1 MNSIEKVDILN
12 REEYIDRAVQLVKL
26 ISSRKGNM
34 TFAITGEWGS
44 GKTFVLDKIQENLS
58 NDERTNFLVIP
69 YNCWQYD
76 YYDEPLVAIVAALL
90 DFAETTRIIPED
102 MKTTFKQIAFKVGVG
117 LVTRF
122 IKEKSGIDL
131 ENAVKDVKDAVKGTK
146 EGIEEAHEFDSYYS
160 FKKALLL
167 LKEQLEE
174 LAENHTLVF
183 AVDEL
188 DRCLPEYAIKVLE
201 RLHHIAEDVPNMITI
216 VAVDK
221 KRLENTVNSIFGNK
235 DDKQDDCAEKYL
247 KKFIRFELH
256 LDKGKQNSPK
266 FFDKFPEYYER
277 FDATLYEG
285 LTNTE
290 QFLGEL
296 FSGIDIRSQ
305 ERIVEKATLFNDICF
320 GDEKQDHTMMY
331 MELFYATLYY
341 HYKNSNIF
349 NTPKQIFDRKDVF
362 ANAGNMPEVFRSE
375 KSGFRM
381 QDARFYPNPS
391 HGELIVS
398 QKNIYAV
405 ILLYWYYTP
414 KPDRSIDIGNRELI
428 PKYEINTEEKS
439 RIDDNIEKLI
449 KYIDLLKTIA

>member
-1 MNSIEKVDILN
+1 MNSIGKIDILN
-12 REEYIDRAVQLVKL
+12 REQFVERAVQLVNL

-44 GKTFVLDKIQENLS
+44 GKTFVLDEIQNKLAA
-58 NDERTNFLVIP
+58 DEKTNYLVIP

-90 DFAETTRIIPED
+90 DFADTTRIIPDD
-102 MKTTFKQIAFKVGVG
+102 MKITFKQIAFKVGVG

-122 IKEKSGIDL
+122 IKEKSGVDL

-201 RLHHIAEDVPNMITI
+201 RLHHIAEDVPNLITI

-221 KRLENTVNSIFGNK
+221 KRLENTVNSIFGNT
-235 DDKQDDCAEKYL
+235 DDCADKYL
-247 KKFIRFELH
+247 KKFIKFELH
-256 LDKGKQNSPK
+256 LDKGRQNSPK
-266 FFDKFPEYYER
+266 FFEKFPEFYER
-277 FDATLYEG
+277 FDASLYEG

-305 ERIVEKATLFNDICF
+305 ERIVEKASLFNDICF

-349 NTPKQIFDRKDVF
+349 NTPKQIFDRKDDF

-381 QDARFYPNPS
+381 QDARFYPDPS

>member
-1 MNSIEKVDILN
+1 MDEKIVKVDILN
-12 REEYIDRAVQLVKL
+12 RDEFIDKAVQVIK
-26 ISSRKGNM
+26 IIAANRGNM
-34 TFAITGEWGS
+34 TFAVNGAWGC
-44 GKTFVLDKIQENLS
+44 GKTFVLDKIQEKLEK
-58 NDERTNFLVIP
+58 DESGNFLIIP

-102 MKTTFKQIAFKVGVG
+102 MKITLKQIAFKVGVG

-146 EGIEEAHEFDSYYS
+146 ESIEDAHEFDSYYT

-174 LAENHTLVF
+174 LTENYTLVF

-201 RLHHIAEDVPNMITI
+201 RLHHIAEDVPNLITI

-221 KRLENTVNSIFGNK
+221 KRLEKTVNSIFGNM
-235 DDKQDDCAEKYL
+235 DDCADKYL
-247 KKFIRFELH
+247 KKFIRFELY
-256 LDKGKQNSPK
+256 LDNGKQNSPK
-266 FFDKFPEYYER
+266 FFEKFPEFYER
-277 FDATLYEG
+277 FDASLYEG

-305 ERIVEKATLFNDICF
+305 ERIVEKAMLFNDICF

-349 NTPKQIFDRKDVF
+349 NTPKQIFDKKDVF
-362 ANAGNMPEVFRSE
+362 ANAGNVPEIFHSE
-375 KSGFRM
+375 NSGFRM
-381 QDARFYPNPS
+381 SDSRLYNGPS
-391 HGELIVS
+391 HSELIVS
-398 QKNIYAV
+398 QKNIFAV
-405 ILLYWYYTP
+405 VLLYWYYTP
-414 KPDRSIDIGNRELI
+414 KPDRSIDIGSRELI
-428 PKYEINTEEKS
+428 PKYEINAEGKS
-439 RIDDNIEKLI
+439 RIDDNIDKLR